1 MGSVR
6 YIASETLAKVLD
18 AYDDLLRLNVA
29 PEQAR
34 LVLPMALVTEW
45 IWTGISLR
53 FCADLP
59 GTIGTGRPTRNPRGG
74 GRDSGGD
81 GNGVPVSWP
90 AIMEVGNDD

>member
-1 MGSVR
+1 MG
-6 YIASETLAKVLD
+6 
-18 AYDDLLRLNVA
+18 VA

-45 IWTGISLR
+45 IWTGIAVCLR
-53 FCADLP
+53 TYLP

-81 GNGVPVSWP
+81 GNGVPRELACHYGGWQRWLNTHRHLGLLANP
-90 AIMEVGNDD
+90 